1 MGNFKI
7 LLKGMILAFQKRRL
21 AVRLWAINLIFSLFA
36 VGPFFFLMMQH
47 MSHSF
52 SGEHALQKLDPFW
65 LGDFVYRYMN
75 IAPAFLGSALLAVVL
90 YLLLA
95 VFLNGGIIGCLNR
108 PVAKTTLADFFHD
121 CGLYFWRFLRLFLLS
136 IPVYLAGLGIFYQL
150 IKNFLEIFNRRAAT
164 EWPALI
170 VSNLRLITL
179 VLLLTMVAMFFDY
192 VKIGLVTRGQKKVLK
207 ETWLTL
213 KFIWRRFF
221 KVWGLYLLAGLVFAA
236 LTLFYLEIARIIP
249 KNRPLLVLLVFL
261 WQQIYILC
269 RQESK
274 LLFYASALELTRQYR
289 EPVEKVT
296 KPAPAP

>member
-7 LLKGMILAFQKRRL
+7 LIKGMILSYQKRRL

-36 VGPFFFLMMQH
+36 VGPLFFLMMKH

-52 SGEHALQKLDPFW
+52 SGEHALQKLDLFW
-65 LGDFVYRYMN
+65 LADFAYRFMN
-75 IAPAFLGSALLAVVL
+75 ITPALLGLALLTVVL

-95 VFLNGGIIGCLNR
+95 IFLNGGIIGCLNS
-108 PVAKTTLADFFHD
+108 PEAKTTLADFFHD
-121 CGLYFWRFLRLFLLS
+121 CGLYFWRFFRLFLLS
-136 IPVYLAGLGIFYQL
+136 IPVYLAVLGIFYQL
-150 IKNFLEIFNRRAAT
+150 IKAFLEIFNLRAAT

-170 VSNLRLITL
+170 VSNLRLLTL
-179 VLLLTMVAMFFDY
+179 VLLLTVVAMFFDY
-192 VKIGLVTRGQKKVLK
+192 VKIGLVTSGRKKVLK

-221 KVWGLYLLAGLVFAA
+221 KAWGLYLLAGLVYVL
-236 LTLFYLEIARIIP
+236 LTLTYLEIARLIP

-269 RQESK
+269 RQVSK
-274 LLFYASALELTRQYR
+274 LLFYASALELTRQVR
-289 EPVEKVT
+289 VPLN
-296 KPAPAP
+296 